1 MVLWLALAYPVL
13 PDVLFSGQMLL
24 RERSLYLASVGF
36 CYLVAL
42 LLSDLVSLFS
52 YRATGTRMYGCCL
65 SLSLSLSHSLTR
77 SVAHAL
83 PPLPTVNVGAQDVG
97 TA

>member
-13 PDVLFSGQMLL
+13 PDVLFSGQMVL

-65 SLSLSLSHSLTR
+65 SLSHSLTR